1 MTPPG
6 GPLTTIGEDEITQSP
21 EVVKDSEDDKDEDD
35 EDEVVQTQKRKRT
48 LTQRLS
54 AIWKRRSTKSKS
66 RSHDK
71 LVRGR
76 GNMMIT

>member
-21 EVVKDSEDDKDEDD
+21 EVVKDSEDD
-35 EDEVVQTQKRKRT
+35 EVVQTQKRKRT
-48 LTQRLS
+48 LSQRLS
-54 AIWKRRSTKSKS
+54 AVWKRRSTKSKS
-66 RSHDK
+66 RSPDK

-76 GNMMIT
+76 GNLMIT